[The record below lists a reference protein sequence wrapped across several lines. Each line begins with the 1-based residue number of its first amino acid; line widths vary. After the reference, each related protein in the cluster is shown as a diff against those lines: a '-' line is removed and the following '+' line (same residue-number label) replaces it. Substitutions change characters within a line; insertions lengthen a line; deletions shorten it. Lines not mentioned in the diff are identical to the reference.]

1 MRREFSDAI
10 EKIALEDEK
19 VVFITGDLGYNALEN
34 LQAAMGNRFI
44 NAGVA
49 EQKLMPLF
57 VEFGTWIAE
66 NYRPTVA
73 MQELRYWQKGSY
85 QNKDY
90 FYSTEELL
98 EQFIEQRNK

>member
-1 MRREFSDAI
+1 MKLLNEKEIEEAAKSDMWFESI
-10 EKIALEDEK
+10 GTPSSD
-19 VVFITGDLGYNALEN
+19 FQLGFRI
-34 LQAAMGNRFI
+34 G
-44 NAGVA
+44 AGVA